1 MLVVG
6 VDDDDDDAL
15 LYVLYKMSACCNLI
29 CRFAALGLQLFAIM
43 RISRSAY
50 PIPPPP
56 HLSPRLARKHQQ
68 QQSNEQTSRS
78 PSLQPDELAK
88 AVAHCVLSN
97 SAADDAT
104 RQGHSRHSAAVIR

>member
-1 MLVVG
+1 MQNECMLQFNMP
-6 VDDDDDDAL
+6 L
-15 LYVLYKMSACCNLI
+15 CSAWVAAI
-29 CRFAALGLQLFAIM
+29 CHHAHQQVCL
-43 RISRSAY
+43 SHT
-50 PIPPPP
+50 PPP